1 MVSGELAGLGFVIA
15 TEAGPCV
22 AGVILI
28 QLIPFADAKSL
39 PLLDDFERAVYA
51 IWVVTIDGT
60 FTPRSRSA
68 WPVMPIAR

>member
-1 MVSGELAGLGFVIA
+1 MVSGELAGLGFMIA
-15 TEAGPCV
+15 TEAGPYRAPQPQPGGASKHPFWIDPAKSV

-51 IWVVTIDGT
+51 IW
-60 FTPRSRSA
+60 S
-68 WPVMPIAR
+68 

>member
-1 MVSGELAGLGFVIA
+1 MVSGELAGLGFMIA

-51 IWVVTIDGT
+51 IW
-60 FTPRSRSA
+60 S
-68 WPVMPIAR
+68 